1 MKKLNRKGF
10 TLIELLAIIVILAII
25 MVVTIPTI
33 LSSINTAT
41 AKTFKNSADAIEK
54 WVSDEYVLAVTGQ
67 MTNDSENKFIKI
79 CTATNKYC
87 ATEQTITGD
96 AAKGIVGTTNSDD
109 AVSKADAFVKAS
121 GQVPTN
127 YAEIKI
133 KVDPNTNRV
142 CVKLKA
148 STEGDFAGVAYDQ
161 KNNYMEGIG
170 TADASGNYSTYYMK
184 SNGC

>member
-96 AAKGIVGTTNSDD
+96 AAKGITATD
-109 AVSKADAFVKAS
+109 ADAFVKAS

>member
-1 MKKLNRKGF
+1 MRKLNRKGF

-67 MTNDSENKFIKI
+67 MTNDSENKFTKI
-79 CTATNKYC
+79 CTPANKYC
-87 ATEQTITGD
+87 ASTGGVTITGD
-96 AAKGIVGTTNSDD
+96 AADGIKSTSVD
-109 AVSKADAFVKAS
+109 ADAFVKAA

-133 KVDPNTNRV
+133 QVDPSTNRV
-142 CVKLKA
+142 CVELKA
-148 STEGDFAGVAYDQ
+148 STKGDFAGVAYDA
-161 KNNYMEGIG
+161 NNAYMKG
-170 TADASGNYSTYYMK
+170 DATSYYMR

>member
-79 CTATNKYC
+79 CTSANKYC

-96 AAKGIVGTTNSDD
+96 AAKGITATD
-109 AVSKADAFVKAS
+109 ADAFVKAS

-161 KNNYMEGIG
+161 KNSYMEGIG
-170 TADASGNYSTYYMK
+170 TADASGNYSTYYMT

>member
-67 MTNDSENKFIKI
+67 MTNDTGNKFTEI
-79 CTATNKYC
+79 CTPVNKYC
-87 ATEQTITGD
+87 ATEQTLSGD
-96 AAKGIVGTTNSDD
+96 AEKGITATD
-109 AVSKADAFVKAS
+109 ADAFLKAA

-127 YAEIKI
+127 YSEVKV
-133 KVDPNTNRV
+133 KVDPSTNRV
-142 CVKLKA
+142 CIKLKA
-148 STEGDFAGVAYDQ
+148 SSKGDFAGVAYDQ
-161 KNNYMEGIG
+161 NNNYMEGIG

>member
-67 MTNDSENKFIKI
+67 MTNDTGNKFVKI
-79 CTATNKYC
+79 CTSANSYC
-87 ATEQTITGD
+87 ASTDGVTITGD
-96 AAKGIVGTTNSDD
+96 AENGITATAATD
-109 AVSKADAFVKAS
+109 ADAFLKAA

-127 YAEIKI
+127 YSEVKV
-133 KVDPNTNRV
+133 KVDPSTNRV
-142 CVKLKA
+142 CIKLKA
-148 STEGDFAGVAYDQ
+148 SSKGDFAGVAYDQ
-161 KNNYMEGIG
+161 NNNYMEGIG